1 MRRRLPF
8 AVLLVVLRTTAGMP
22 SLASPLMT
30 FDDGCIALNNCS
42 GRGLCR
48 DGAAIAKPSEL
59 PGSAVN
65 YGMAVCL
72 CESHWRGDDCSVRT
86 CVNDCSGRGVC
97 AAVGGGLRLCQ
108 CDAGFG
114 GEDCSTRMCPGGCSG
129 HGRCIADNF
138 TCACDAGWTGS
149 SCAEVECS
157 PLADCSGR
165 GTCSGGECLCQGGWE
180 GAACERAACPMSCS
194 GHGLCGED
202 GVCQCRPGFGGVD
215 CSALA
220 CLNDC
225 RWPKPKPHPHP
236 RPRSQNPL
244 PPIPSGYSPTALRL
258 RQRAWALPRLRHP
271 AALLPLRQR
280 LRGARLRRTHVCRAG
295 LWGARRVRQRELLLR
310 GGLGRPRVRRAALPR
325 TGRRHVLG
333 PW

>member
-1 MRRRLPF
+1 MRREPRLFSGFYLSRDAVLAPTEQGRLAGGSGERAAAMRRRLAL
-8 AVLLVVLRTTAGMP
+8 AVLFVVFGTTTALP

-30 FDDGCIALNNCS
+30 FDDGCVALNNCS

-48 DGAAIAKPSEL
+48 DGAAIAKPSDL

-97 AAVGGGLRLCQ
+97 AAVGGGLRVCQ
-108 CDAGFG
+108 CDEGFG

-149 SCAEVECS
+149 SCAEVECT

-165 GTCSGGECLCQGGWE
+165 GRCSGGECLCQSGWE

-194 GHGLCGED
+194 GHGICGAD

-225 RWPKPKPHPHP
+225 RCE
-236 RPRSQNPL
+236 S
-244 PPIPSGYSPTALRL
+244 
-258 RQRAWALPRLRHP
+258 
-271 AALLPLRQR
+271 
-280 LRGARLRRTHVCRAG
+280 AG
-295 LWGARRVRQRELLLR
+295 
-310 GGLGRPRVRRAALPR
+310 
-325 TGRRHVLG
+325 T
-333 PW
+333 